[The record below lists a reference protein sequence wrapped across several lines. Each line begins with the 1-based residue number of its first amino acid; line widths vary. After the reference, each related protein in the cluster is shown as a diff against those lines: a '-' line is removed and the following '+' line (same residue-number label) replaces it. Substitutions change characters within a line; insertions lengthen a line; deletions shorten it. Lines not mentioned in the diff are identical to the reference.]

1 MEAYSIATVRE
12 VLEKLTGVSG
22 LLNSMMYA
30 IDGGMEFDKEELFNS
45 IGILTIPLSQGISD
59 LEKMHKR
66 LKEASN
72 EQKSI

>member
-1 MEAYSIATVRE
+1 METHNIGTVRE

-30 IDGGMEFDKEELFNS
+30 VDGGLEFEKEELFNS
-45 IGILTIPLSQGISD
+45 IGILTISLSQGISD
-59 LEKMHKR
+59 LEKL

>member
-1 MEAYSIATVRE
+1 MEAYSIGIVRE

-30 IDGGMEFDKEELFNS
+30 VDGGREFEKEELFNS

-59 LEKMHKR
+59 LEKL

-72 EQKSI
+72 EQKPI